1 VLLTFRIFL
10 MIDHSTIQR
19 IIDTA
24 EIVDV
29 VQDFVNLKKRGVNY
43 IGLCPFH
50 NEKTPSF
57 TVSPSKGIF
66 KCFGCGKG
74 GNAVNFVMEHEHLS
88 YPEALKYLAKK
99 YNIEIV
105 EKEQTAEEIQQQN
118 ERSSLLIVSKF
129 ANSYFQD
136 NLKNSEQG
144 KAIGL
149 SYFKERGF
157 RDETIKK
164 FELGYSIDKST
175 AFTDAALANKYK
187 IQFLEKTGLTIV
199 KGNNRFDRFRGR
211 VMFPIHSLSGN
222 VIGFGGRILNVN
234 KKSAKYLNSPESDI
248 YHKSRVLYGM
258 YQAKKSI
265 TQNDKCYLVEGYTD
279 VLSMHQS
286 GIQNVVAS
294 SGTSLTIDQI
304 RLIKRFTPNVTIIY
318 DGDEAGI
325 KASLRGIDLVLE
337 QDLNVKVLL
346 LPNGEDPD
354 SFAKN
359 NSVTE
364 FIEFIEANEEDF
376 ITFKTKLLSKNS
388 KNDPVEKANLI
399 SNIVR
404 SIAIIP
410 DGIKRSIYIKECSS
424 IIDIDEKILY
434 SEINKVRK
442 KNREKDYRREKIN
455 QTNKQESKL
464 PAVPSFI
471 NQIFSEAQEKEI
483 IRLLLLY
490 AKNELYSITE
500 DKYSEPR
507 IISVGEY
514 IINEILND
522 ELEFKNLIYKQIFEE
537 YLNAIN
543 KGEIPEK
550 KQFIYHENPD
560 ISSLAADLLST
571 SYTLSK
577 IFTKEGAYVETEDM
591 LLKQIVP
598 ETVVAYKRKILEIA
612 QKELSEKIKDA
623 QTKKLTIEEIQQLQ
637 KEYII
642 ITSAIN
648 ELSKDRG
655 WVILK

>member
-1 VLLTFRIFL
+1 

-57 TVSPSKGIF
+57 TVSPAKGIF

-74 GNAVNFVMEHEHLS
+74 GNPVNFIMEHEHVS

-118 ERSSLLIVSKF
+118 ERSSLLVVSKF
-129 ANSYFQD
+129 ANSYFHD

-144 KAIGL
+144 RAIGL
-149 SYFKERGF
+149 GYFKERGF
-157 RDETIKK
+157 RDETINK
-164 FELGYSIDKST
+164 FELGYSLDIKD
-175 AFTDAALANKYK
+175 AFTNSALANKYK
-187 IQFLEKTGLTIV
+187 LKYLEKTGLTIV
-199 KGNNRFDRFRGR
+199 NDNNRFDRFRGR

-222 VIGFGGRILNVN
+222 VIGFGGRILKIG

-258 YQAKKSI
+258 FQAKKSI

-346 LPNGEDPD
+346 LPQGEDPD
-354 SFAKN
+354 SYARN

-364 FIEFIEANEEDF
+364 FLEFIESNEEDF
-376 ITFKTKLLSKNS
+376 ITFKTRLLSRNS
-388 KNDPVEKANLI
+388 KNDPVKKANLV
-399 SNIVR
+399 SDIVR

-410 DGIKRSIYIKECSS
+410 DGIKRTIYIKECAS
-424 IIDIDEKILY
+424 ILNIDEKILY
-434 SEINKVRK
+434 SEINKIRK
-442 KNREKDYRREKIN
+442 NNVEKEYRRERL
-455 QTNKQESKL
+455 KQNTDTKNKL
-464 PAVPSFI
+464 PTVPAFV

-483 IRLLLLY
+483 IRLLLHY
-490 AKNELYSITE
+490 APNELYSIND
-500 DKYSEPR
+500 DKYNEPR
-507 IISVGEY
+507 IITVAEY

-537 YLNAIN
+537 YLSAIN
-543 KGEIPEK
+543 KGEMPKK
-550 KQFIYHENPD
+550 KQFIYHENPE
-560 ISSLAADLLST
+560 INTLTADLLSS

-577 IFTKEGAYVETEDM
+577 IFKKGGAFIETEDM
-591 LLKQIVP
+591 ILKKVVP
-598 ETVVAYKRKILEIA
+598 ETIIAYKRKILEMA
-612 QKELSEKIKDA
+612 QKEISEKIKEA
-623 QTKKLTIEEIQQLQ
+623 QSEKLTIEEIQQLQ
-637 KEYII
+637 KEHII

-648 ELSKDRG
+648 TLSKERG
-655 WVILK
+655 WVVIK